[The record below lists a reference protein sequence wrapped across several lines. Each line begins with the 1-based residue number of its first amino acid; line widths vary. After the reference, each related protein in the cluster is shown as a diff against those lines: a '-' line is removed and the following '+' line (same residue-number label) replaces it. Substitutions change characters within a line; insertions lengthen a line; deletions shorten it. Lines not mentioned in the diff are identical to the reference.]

1 LVLLIKNK
9 IETKGLIFG
18 ENMKLKW
25 LTAKDLIGKYNLPN
39 TVQGLTKKARNENW
53 QKRKIK
59 GQKGGGF
66 EYEVSDIINKFELLQ
81 NYEKGFDKRLHEQ
94 SPSYNIEL
102 PRLTAFKERLKLLI
116 GNNSSLGFAQK
127 CGISESVLRK
137 YLKGESE
144 PTLSK
149 LIAISRACEIPVNW
163 LATGDIK
170 DYSTD
175 TASNDSY
182 VIIPHL
188 TSILFPNEDKKEPPS
203 GMMDIRENFVL
214 SKYWLLKTGLF
225 NSRLAIIRA
234 SNDTMTPTINEG
246 DIALLNVQEEAL
258 HNILNG
264 IYLLKIKES
273 YVIYRLQQD
282 LNTNTI
288 HIIND
293 NKAYKSF
300 TIKLDNADSHIKV
313 IAKVEMILTS
323 PYK

>member
-1 LVLLIKNK
+1 
-9 IETKGLIFG
+9 
-18 ENMKLKW
+18 MKELWIQLK
-25 LTAKDLIGKYNLPN
+25 DIVGKYGMPS
-39 TVQGLTKKARNENW
+39 TIQGVTYKAKTENW
-53 QKRKIK
+53 VRRRVSGVK
-59 GQKGGGF
+59 GRVY
-66 EYEVSDIINKFELLQ
+66 EYEISDIINKFELLQ
-81 NYEKGFDKRLHEQ
+81 NYDHKGLDKKLYEQ
-94 SPSYNIEL
+94 SPNYN
-102 PRLTAFKERLKLLI
+102 
-116 GNNSSLGFAQK
+116 
-127 CGISESVLRK
+127 
-137 YLKGESE
+137 
-144 PTLSK
+144 
-149 LIAISRACEIPVNW
+149 
-163 LATGDIK
+163 K
-170 DYSTD
+170 DDSTD
-175 TASNDSY
+175 TANNDSY
-182 VIIPHL
+182 VIVPHL
-188 TSILFPNEDKKEPPS
+188 TSILFPDELDEKEPPS

>member
-1 LVLLIKNK
+1 
-9 IETKGLIFG
+9 
-18 ENMKLKW
+18 MKEIW
-25 LTAKDLIGKYNLPN
+25 LTPREMAGKYNCPK
-39 TVQGLTKKARNENW
+39 TVQGVALRAKNENW
-53 QKRKIK
+53 KKRKTK

-81 NYEKGFDKRLHEQ
+81 NYDHKGLDKKLYEQ
-94 SPSYNIEL
+94 SPNYN
-102 PRLTAFKERLKLLI
+102 
-116 GNNSSLGFAQK
+116 
-127 CGISESVLRK
+127 
-137 YLKGESE
+137 
-144 PTLSK
+144 
-149 LIAISRACEIPVNW
+149 
-163 LATGDIK
+163 K
-170 DYSTD
+170 DDSTD
-175 TASNDSY
+175 TANNDSY
-182 VIIPHL
+182 VIVPHL
-188 TSILFPNEDKKEPPS
+188 TSILFPDELDKKEPTS